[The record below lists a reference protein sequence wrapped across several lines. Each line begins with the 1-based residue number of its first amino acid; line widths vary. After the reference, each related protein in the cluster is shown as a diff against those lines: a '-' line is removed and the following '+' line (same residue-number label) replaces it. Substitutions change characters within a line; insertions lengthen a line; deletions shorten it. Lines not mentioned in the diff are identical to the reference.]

1 MRTSVELVI
10 PPRTASIGVSSVR
23 RTLPYSKRRM
33 VGPFIFLD
41 RMGPEEIR
49 AGTHGEG
56 DVKPHPHIGLSTVT
70 YLFQGEIH
78 HRDSIGSSQIICPGD
93 VNWMT
98 SGKGIAHSER
108 MTEQTRSQGGSLN
121 GVQIWVAL
129 PREFEETAP
138 DFKHYASSRL
148 PVGQESGASFKII
161 AGSAFGLQSPVATH
175 SPLFYVEMD
184 LPAGKRVLLPKL
196 GPEMGVYA
204 ARGDVQVQGV
214 SAPECSM
221 AVLGGGDDFEVFS
234 ETGSKILLLG
244 GEPMDGSRLIWW
256 NFVSSSAD
264 RLAQAREDWISGRF
278 QKVPGD
284 EIEFVPAPE
293 YRIPQGI
300 R

>member
-1 MRTSVELVI
+1 MRASVELVI
-10 PPRTASIGVSSVR
+10 PPRTASIGASSVR

-41 RMGPEEIR
+41 RMGPEEIH
-49 AGTHGEG
+49 AGASGAG

-70 YLFQGEIH
+70 YLFEGEIH
-78 HRDSIGSSQIICPGD
+78 HRDSVGSSQIICPGD

-98 SGKGIAHSER
+98 SGKGIVHSER
-108 MTEQTRSQGGSLN
+108 MTQKAQVQGGSLN

-129 PREFEETAP
+129 PREHEEIDPAFT
-138 DFKHYASSRL
+138 HYASSRL
-148 PVGQESGASFKII
+148 PIGQEGGASFKVI
-161 AGSAFGLQSPVATH
+161 AGEAFGLKSPVATH
-175 SPLFYVEMD
+175 SPLFYVEVD

-196 GPEMGVYA
+196 GPEMGIYT
-204 ARGDVQVQGV
+204 ARGDAQIQGV

-221 AVLGGGDDFEVFS
+221 AVLGAGDDFEVVS
-234 ETGSKILLLG
+234 ETDSKILLLG

-264 RLAQAREDWISGRF
+264 RLAQAREDWIEGRF
-278 QKVPGD
+278 PKVPGD
-284 EIEFVPAPE
+284 EKEFVPAPE
-293 YRIPQGI
+293 NRIPQGI